1 MPLGRVRWVR
11 MPDDPKSIH
20 LDAEQCRERAKLVR
34 YTAEAVKSA
43 LLRQDL
49 LEVANEYEQLAES
62 AEVSHSE

>member
-1 MPLGRVRWVR
+1 
-11 MPDDPKSIH
+11 MPDDPKPIH
-20 LDAEQCRERAKLVR
+20 LDAKQCRERAKLVR